1 MKTIVINEN
10 EIDKLVQCLNNEE
23 VVAFPTET
31 VYGVAVKYGSH
42 KALDN
47 LMIAKQRDDSK
58 SITLML
64 SKKED
69 IEKYAYINE
78 QSKKIINAFTPGKI
92 TLIFKKK
99 KEVDPYM
106 TNGKDTIGIRI
117 PDNQFVLN
125 LIDKT
130 GPLLVTSANLSGHKN
145 TTNTKE
151 VLEQLNGRIALVV
164 DGKTDSTTASTVVDL
179 TQDSIKILRA
189 GEISQKEIEG
199 AIK

>member
-1 MKTIVINEN
+1 
-10 EIDKLVQCLNNEE
+10 
-23 VVAFPTET
+23 
-31 VYGVAVKYGSH
+31 
-42 KALDN
+42 
-47 LMIAKQRDDSK
+47 MIAKERDYSK

-69 IEKYAYINE
+69 IEKYAYINV

-179 TQDSIKILRA
+179 TEDSIKILRA

>member
-1 MKTIVINEN
+1 METIVIKKS
-10 EIDKLVQCLNNEE
+10 EIDKIIHCLNNDE

-31 VYGVAVKYGSH
+31 VYGVAVRYGSH

-47 LMIAKQRDDSK
+47 LMIAKERDYSK

-179 TQDSIKILRA
+179 TQDRIKILRA